1 MKLIAAVVALA
12 LLLKGAAHAT
22 TLLYA
27 TPYSPNHPF
36 SRADRVW
43 IDWVE
48 KQSGGELRIRA
59 VWSGG
64 LLSSDQSL
72 IELRHGVADIGL
84 ITPIYAHGGAQM
96 IRAQSGFYGGAR
108 TFEEQTALYRCLAA
122 AEPEFARELSGLTIL
137 AVQGGTLPGILTRS
151 RPVNTLGDL
160 RGLRLRAPT
169 ELLGVLR
176 DLGVDPVNMP
186 MGDVYSALAKGVLD
200 GVVAPADTLK
210 SLHFA
215 EVGKYF
221 WRLEIP
227 RGAYPA
233 RAISTRRWN
242 SLTPQERSILEQST
256 VVWEAAIAS
265 QTLAAVRAG
274 ESAGAQ
280 EGVHFTPVRPE
291 DQRVFDALYEKDG
304 ERAAASLV
312 RFGIDGPEVFQRA
325 RGIASKIR
333 ETGRVDCLSGHRE
346 RGAAEI
352 AGNDV
357 KRP

>member
-1 MKLIAAVVALA
+1 VKLVAYIAMLMLA
-12 LLLKGAAHAT
+12 TAAHAT

-36 SRADRVW
+36 SRADRTW
-43 IDWVE
+43 MAWVE
-48 KQSGGELRIRA
+48 KQSGGEIHIRA

-72 IELRHGVADIGL
+72 IELRHGVADVGL

-108 TFEEQTALYRCLAA
+108 TFEQQTTLYRCLAA
-122 AEPEFARELSGLTIL
+122 AEPEFGRELAGLTVL

-151 RPVNTLGDL
+151 RPVNSLADL

-215 EVGKYF
+215 EVAKYF

-233 RAISTRRWN
+233 RAIATRRWN
-242 SLTPQERSILEQST
+242 ELSSTERSILEQST
-256 VVWEAAIAS
+256 AVWEAAIAAE
-265 QTLAAVRAG
+265 TAAAVRAG
-274 ESAGAQ
+274 ETAGAQ
-280 EGVHFTPVRPE
+280 EGVRFLAARPE
-291 DQRVFDALYEKDG
+291 EQRTFNELYEKDG
-304 ERAAASLV
+304 AQAAASLA
-312 RFGIDGPEVFQRA
+312 RFGLDGQRVFQRA
-325 RGIASKIR
+325 RAIAASFQQ
-333 ETGRVDCLSGHRE
+333 TGTSSDCNPISP
-346 RGAAEI
+346 
-352 AGNDV
+352 
-357 KRP
+357 RPRP

>member
-1 MKLIAAVVALA
+1 VKLLVKAVAASLV
-12 LLLKGAAHAT
+12 LLGSAQAT

-27 TPYSPNHPF
+27 TPYGPNHPF
-36 SRADRVW
+36 SRADRTW
-43 IDWVE
+43 MDWVE
-48 KQSGGELRIRA
+48 KQSGGELQIRP

-108 TFEEQTALYRCLAA
+108 TFEQQTSLYRCLSA
-122 AEPEFARELSGLTIL
+122 AEPEFDRELSGLTVL
-137 AVQGGTLPGILTRS
+137 AIQGGTLPGILTRT
-151 RPVNTLGDL
+151 RPVATLSEL
-160 RGLRLRAPT
+160 QGLRLRAPT

-215 EVGKYF
+215 EVAKYF

-233 RAISTRRWN
+233 RAIATRRWKT
-242 SLTPQERSILEQST
+242 LTPQERAVLGRST
-256 VVWEAAIAS
+256 AVWEKAIAK
-265 QTLAAVRAG
+265 QTLDAVRAG
-274 ESAGAQ
+274 ESAGVQ
-280 EGVHFTPVRPE
+280 EGVRFTAATPE
-291 DQRVFDALYEKDG
+291 EQRKFDALYEQDG
-304 ERAAASLV
+304 ARAAQSLA
-312 RFGIDGPEVFQRA
+312 RFGIDGGEVFHRA
-325 RGIASKIR
+325 RAIAGSIR
-333 ETGRVDCLSGHRE
+333 QTGVVDC
-346 RGAAEI
+346 AAVPS
-352 AGNDV
+352 NQ
-357 KRP
+357 R